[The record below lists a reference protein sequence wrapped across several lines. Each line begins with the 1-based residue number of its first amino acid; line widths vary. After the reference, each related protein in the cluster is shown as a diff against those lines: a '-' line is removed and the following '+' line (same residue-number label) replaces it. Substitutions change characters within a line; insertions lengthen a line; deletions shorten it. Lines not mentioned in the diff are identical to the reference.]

1 MENNLNIVKSEF
13 KELPNNI
20 EAEQSVIGSIL
31 VTNEIFDEIS
41 TIISSINFYDPMHQK
56 IYNAIESLIYK
67 GMLANP
73 ITLKNYFEDEKDD
86 LDVPEYLVKITKFST
101 SIRQAIEYSKIIYD
115 MFVRRELIK
124 ISEQTIDNAKITD
137 LDSSGQNIIENSE
150 RLLFDLAEKG
160 SFNSSLIKFDDAMK
174 QTIEMASAAY
184 KNEGGIVGVPT
195 GLRDLDDKLGG
206 LHQSDLI
213 IIAGRPSMGKTS
225 LATNIAFNAAK
236 HIQDNQKKSSVAF
249 FSLEMSSEQLSTR
262 ILSEQA
268 RIGSNDIRRGRIS
281 DEQFDQFLETSKNIA
296 ELPLFIDETP
306 AISIAAMSNRARRIK
321 RLHGLDMIV
330 VDYIQLMRGTTY
342 NKDGRVQEISQITQ
356 GLKAIAKELGVPVVA
371 LSQLSRQVE
380 QRDDHKPQLAD
391 LRESGSIEQDAD
403 VVMFVYR
410 EGYYLQRKEPRE
422 ATVEH
427 AEWQAKMNEVAHL
440 AEIII
445 GKQRHGPI
453 GKVTLEFEK
462 DLQNLKILKLI
473 KFKYKTLMLTSLY
486 ENTILKNPKFI
497 ILILFITLISF
508 GYYSKDFR
516 LDASSET
523 LLIEDDPDL
532 EYLREITNRYGSKE
546 FLVLTYT
553 PNEGMISNTSINNLL
568 SLKYKI
574 QSLDWVHSVITLLDI
589 PLLNNTDA
597 PLQERLKGFKTL
609 KDEDVDKN
617 RGFKEILE
625 SPVFRN
631 FVISESGKTSGII
644 VNIKQNPI
652 LEDIENR
659 SKKEIDEH
667 RDKIKKQNHKNIL
680 EIRDVI
686 KSYDDVGKI
695 YLGGIPMIADDMM
708 TFIKSDIIVFG
719 LGVLLFIIATLWF
732 VFKK

>member
-1 MENNLNIVKSEF
+1 MENNLSIVKDQF

-20 EAEQSVIGSIL
+20 EAEQAVIGSIL
-31 VTNEIFDEIS
+31 VSNDIFDEIS

-56 IYNAIESLIYK
+56 IFEAIESLIYK

-86 LDVPEYLVKITKFST
+86 INVPEYLVKITKFST
-101 SIRQAIEYSKIIYD
+101 SVRQTVEYSKIIYD

-124 ISEQTIDNAKITD
+124 ISEQTIDSAKLNE
-137 LDSSGQNIIENSE
+137 LDTNGQNIIENSE

-160 SFNSSLIKFDDAMK
+160 SFNSSLVKFDEAMK

-184 KNEGGIVGVPT
+184 KNEEGIVGVPT

-225 LATNIAFNAAK
+225 LATNIAFNAAQK
-236 HIQDNQKKSSVAF
+236 LQASGKKSSIAF

-262 ILSEQA
+262 IISEQA
-268 RIGSNDIRRGRIS
+268 RISSNDIRRGRIS
-281 DEQFDQFLETSKNIA
+281 DEQFDKFLETSKNIA
-296 ELPLFIDETP
+296 ELPLYIDETP

-321 RLHGLDMIV
+321 RLFGLDMVV
-330 VDYIQLMRGTTY
+330 VDYIQLMRGTTF

-356 GLKAIAKELGVPVVA
+356 GLKAIAKELAVPVVA

-440 AEIII
+440 AQIII

-453 GKVTLEFEK
+453 GNVTLEFEERFT
-462 DLQNLKILKLI
+462 
-473 KFKYKTLMLTSLY
+473 KFKDTQ
-486 ENTILKNPKFI
+486 
-497 ILILFITLISF
+497 
-508 GYYSKDFR
+508 
-516 LDASSET
+516 
-523 LLIEDDPDL
+523 
-532 EYLREITNRYGSKE
+532 
-546 FLVLTYT
+546 
-553 PNEGMISNTSINNLL
+553 IN
-568 SLKYKI
+568 
-574 QSLDWVHSVITLLDI
+574 
-589 PLLNNTDA
+589 
-597 PLQERLKGFKTL
+597 
-609 KDEDVDKN
+609 
-617 RGFKEILE
+617 
-625 SPVFRN
+625 
-631 FVISESGKTSGII
+631 
-644 VNIKQNPI
+644 
-652 LEDIENR
+652 
-659 SKKEIDEH
+659 
-667 RDKIKKQNHKNIL
+667 
-680 EIRDVI
+680 
-686 KSYDDVGKI
+686 
-695 YLGGIPMIADDMM
+695 
-708 TFIKSDIIVFG
+708 
-719 LGVLLFIIATLWF
+719 
-732 VFKK
+732 

>member
-1 MENNLNIVKSEF
+1 MENNLSIVKDKF

-20 EAEQSVIGSIL
+20 EAEQSIIGSIL
-31 VTNEIFDEIS
+31 VTNEIFDEIN
-41 TIISSINFYDPMHQK
+41 TIITSVNFYDPMHQK
-56 IYNAIESLIYK
+56 IYNAVENLIYK

-86 LDVPEYLVKITKFST
+86 LNIPEYLIKITKFST
-101 SIRQAIEYSKIIYD
+101 SVRQAIEYSKIIYD

-124 ISEQTIDNAKITD
+124 ISEQTIDNAKIND
-137 LDSSGQNIIENSE
+137 LDTSGQNIIENSE

-160 SFNSSLIKFDDAMK
+160 SFNSSLVKFDDAMK

-225 LATNIAFNAAK
+225 LATNIAFHAAK
-236 HIQDNQKKSSVAF
+236 HIQDSGKKSSIAF

-330 VDYIQLMRGTTY
+330 VDYIQLMKGTTF

-380 QRDDHKPQLAD
+380 QRDDHKPLLAD

-410 EGYYLQRKEPRE
+410 ESYYLQRKEPRE

-453 GKVTLEFEK
+453 GKVTLEFEERFT
-462 DLQNLKILKLI
+462 
-473 KFKYKTLMLTSLY
+473 KFKDTQ
-486 ENTILKNPKFI
+486 
-497 ILILFITLISF
+497 
-508 GYYSKDFR
+508 
-516 LDASSET
+516 
-523 LLIEDDPDL
+523 
-532 EYLREITNRYGSKE
+532 
-546 FLVLTYT
+546 
-553 PNEGMISNTSINNLL
+553 IN
-568 SLKYKI
+568 
-574 QSLDWVHSVITLLDI
+574 
-589 PLLNNTDA
+589 
-597 PLQERLKGFKTL
+597 
-609 KDEDVDKN
+609 
-617 RGFKEILE
+617 
-625 SPVFRN
+625 
-631 FVISESGKTSGII
+631 
-644 VNIKQNPI
+644 
-652 LEDIENR
+652 
-659 SKKEIDEH
+659 
-667 RDKIKKQNHKNIL
+667 
-680 EIRDVI
+680 
-686 KSYDDVGKI
+686 
-695 YLGGIPMIADDMM
+695 
-708 TFIKSDIIVFG
+708 
-719 LGVLLFIIATLWF
+719 
-732 VFKK
+732 

>member
-1 MENNLNIVKSEF
+1 MENNLSIIKDKF

-41 TIISSINFYDPMHQK
+41 TIISSTNFYDPMHQK
-56 IYNAIESLIYK
+56 IYNAIENLIYK

-86 LDVPEYLVKITKFST
+86 LNVPEYLVKITKFST
-101 SIRQAIEYSKIIYD
+101 SSRQAIEYSKIIYD

-124 ISEQTIDNAKITD
+124 ISEQTIDNAKVND

-160 SFNSSLIKFDDAMK
+160 SFSSSLIKFDDAMK

-184 KNEGGIVGVPT
+184 KNEEGIVGVPT

-206 LHQSDLI
+206 FHQSDLI

-236 HIQDNQKKSSVAF
+236 HIQDSGKKSSIAF

-306 AISIAAMSNRARRIK
+306 AISIAAVSNRARRIK
-321 RLHGLDMIV
+321 RLHGLEMIV
-330 VDYIQLMRGTTY
+330 VDYIQLMRGTSF

-356 GLKAIAKELGVPVVA
+356 GLKAIAKELGIPVLA

-380 QRDDHKPQLAD
+380 QRDDHKPQLSD

-453 GKVTLEFEK
+453 GKVTLEFEERFT
-462 DLQNLKILKLI
+462 
-473 KFKYKTLMLTSLY
+473 KFKDTQ
-486 ENTILKNPKFI
+486 
-497 ILILFITLISF
+497 
-508 GYYSKDFR
+508 
-516 LDASSET
+516 
-523 LLIEDDPDL
+523 
-532 EYLREITNRYGSKE
+532 TN
-546 FLVLTYT
+546 
-553 PNEGMISNTSINNLL
+553 
-568 SLKYKI
+568 
-574 QSLDWVHSVITLLDI
+574 
-589 PLLNNTDA
+589 
-597 PLQERLKGFKTL
+597 
-609 KDEDVDKN
+609 
-617 RGFKEILE
+617 
-625 SPVFRN
+625 
-631 FVISESGKTSGII
+631 
-644 VNIKQNPI
+644 
-652 LEDIENR
+652 
-659 SKKEIDEH
+659 
-667 RDKIKKQNHKNIL
+667 
-680 EIRDVI
+680 
-686 KSYDDVGKI
+686 
-695 YLGGIPMIADDMM
+695 
-708 TFIKSDIIVFG
+708 
-719 LGVLLFIIATLWF
+719 
-732 VFKK
+732 